1 MDQESASF
9 SIIEINVKLA
19 FFNSFEL
26 VTTSRKENHV
36 GTLITKSTG
45 EFLICQFRKKK

>member
-1 MDQESASF
+1 MYIWTAYF

-36 GTLITKSTG
+36 GTLIVKSMG
-45 EFLICQFRKKK
+45 DFYFCQF